1 MALRPTD
8 HGAKRERF
16 VEDLLD
22 IMSMEEKIGQLVLR
36 PLPTSDDPQDIRHI
50 RDQLKRGHLGGL
62 IGSASQVESATF
74 RRIAV
79 EETRLGIPLL
89 FADEVSRGDAV
100 VMPSPFALA
109 ASWSP
114 DIVERAAA
122 VVADEARETGKN
134 WLLGP
139 DVVLSHLSADRNGA
153 ATWGA
158 SEFLARTLA
167 AATVRGLENDDD
179 ESGGSLACLR
189 VDDPSW
195 TDRRMPDAIIDKFR
209 LVAGIL
215 GISTPASVALDPA
228 TQYALDIGGADDP
241 AFSIGGPGG
250 YEGIDLSEWAA
261 IARAAGQDDR
271 RGPYIGLSVD
281 AVMAAFRAGRIT
293 QLQVDD
299 AVRRVLGAKYDLGLF
314 RSHGRADRSPAMPAP
329 APLDPRAVA
338 LDAALHSIVLLRNE
352 PAVLPLDSGPH
363 DILVVGTAAAERS
376 LSMGDAM
383 ADGASL
389 LDGLDGLGLRY
400 KYVPGLALR
409 DEGER
414 SQSGKLVNADRM
426 AIGMASEAARRSET
440 VIMAVGET
448 DSLGEAAQALL
459 DALHAANKNLV
470 LVTLGSRPLDPDVGG
485 HKLPC
490 VLHAGQL
497 GSASGHA
504 IALVLTGAFAPRG
517 RLPVALIDKGRIGLP
532 FGHGLG
538 FSQFELEDYSIEL
551 SHDRL
556 IASTVLYNTG
566 DSEGQETVQ
575 VYLKRPASRDR
586 GPSEL
591 ADFQQISLLPG
602 ENRRLLFELGG
613 NQLGRFERN
622 GRFVIDPGSYMIA
635 VGLSEGQAHAAE
647 ISIPPTVAEAMGKAR
662 SLEPFPALFGRMRR
676 SA

>member
-114 DIVERAAA
+114 DIVERAAT

-139 DVVLSHLSADRNGA
+139 DIVLSHLSADRNGA

-228 TQYALDIGGADDP
+228 TQYALDIAGADDP

-281 AVMAAFRAGRIT
+281 AVMAAFRAG
-293 QLQVDD
+293 
-299 AVRRVLGAKYDLGLF
+299 
-314 RSHGRADRSPAMPAP
+314 
-329 APLDPRAVA
+329 
-338 LDAALHSIVLLRNE
+338 
-352 PAVLPLDSGPH
+352 
-363 DILVVGTAAAERS
+363 
-376 LSMGDAM
+376 
-383 ADGASL
+383 
-389 LDGLDGLGLRY
+389 
-400 KYVPGLALR
+400 
-409 DEGER
+409 
-414 SQSGKLVNADRM
+414 
-426 AIGMASEAARRSET
+426 
-440 VIMAVGET
+440 
-448 DSLGEAAQALL
+448 
-459 DALHAANKNLV
+459 
-470 LVTLGSRPLDPDVGG
+470 
-485 HKLPC
+485 
-490 VLHAGQL
+490 
-497 GSASGHA
+497 
-504 IALVLTGAFAPRG
+504 
-517 RLPVALIDKGRIGLP
+517 
-532 FGHGLG
+532 
-538 FSQFELEDYSIEL
+538 
-551 SHDRL
+551 
-556 IASTVLYNTG
+556 
-566 DSEGQETVQ
+566 
-575 VYLKRPASRDR
+575 
-586 GPSEL
+586 
-591 ADFQQISLLPG
+591 
-602 ENRRLLFELGG
+602 
-613 NQLGRFERN
+613 
-622 GRFVIDPGSYMIA
+622 
-635 VGLSEGQAHAAE
+635 
-647 ISIPPTVAEAMGKAR
+647 
-662 SLEPFPALFGRMRR
+662 
-676 SA
+676 